1 MNPSSPVRP
10 FDVLTRFLEREH
22 AYTEASVTKAGM
34 EKQLRFVGYVLDLG
48 YDSARIITC
57 DPLKNTVGGIP
68 RSSFLILAPR
78 KPNGI
83 PPHFSVLRVRDI
95 APTPLS
101 EQVQQTYFELHKKSM
116 PELDIWTTN
125 ELQWGALNCDMLGM
139 MYPDPGDPENVAFAG
154 DQTNIRSPHHYLV
167 YSPPDEVLDLIV
179 NGLIPARREH
189 AWGIGTLRPT
199 ETQFHHLLNGSKKIP
214 PIEVRLAS
222 ADFIGTRTAMFG
234 KTRLGKSNVVKLI
247 AEGLITSPPPNTT
260 VGQII
265 FDINGEYAND
275 NAQDGGGEEGGS
287 LYKAHADKC
296 VVYALKPR
304 AKTPSK
310 ELRLNFYENAPD
322 GMTALRGFLESSG
335 RGSMYIRA
343 FATTD
348 IPEPR
353 EVTDHQPVNERK
365 RLVRKV
371 LAYWAILHRAGYP
384 ANEAQLAAL
393 KMTNGV
399 GRFNPQ
405 FDAALRR
412 EAYPDKQQPPE
423 RIDSLDQLAYEFDL
437 VTRHAKSVRWDLNS
451 STGNPLFD
459 AGDQA
464 LLKFLVPDTGEGPR
478 MLGEYAEY
486 HSPNASAVTKEIV
499 GHVVHGRTVILD
511 LGSASDTMRQYFA
524 DMISQ
529 ELFLRQEWAFTHDRL
544 DRHYVQLYFEEAHNL
559 FPPGGSQDMKGI
571 YARFAKEGAKFHI
584 GMVYSTQSPS
594 TINGEL
600 LTQTENFFVGH
611 LSSEQETKALSRL
624 QTAFSGVEQDIL
636 RTKQPGYMRM
646 LTKSHRFVIPVQARM
661 FQGRK

>member
-1 MNPSSPVRP
+1 MNAPPHP
-10 FDVLTRFLEREH
+10 FDVLTDFLEREH
-22 AYTEASVTKAGM
+22 ANTAASVTEPGL
-34 EKQLRFVGYVLDLG
+34 EKTLRFVGYVLDLG
-48 YDSARIITC
+48 YDNARIITC

-139 MYPDPGDPENVAFAG
+139 MYPDPDQPLKVAFAG

-179 NGLIPARREH
+179 NGLVPTEPRH
-189 AWGIGTLRPT
+189 SWTLGDLRPT
-199 ETQFHHLLNGSKKIP
+199 ETQFHHLLNGSEKTAPIP
-214 PIEVRLAS
+214 VRLAS
-222 ADFIGTRTAMFG
+222 ADFIATRTAMFG

-247 AEGLITSPPPNTT
+247 AEGVITNPPPGTT
-260 VGQII
+260 VGQVI
-265 FDINGEYAND
+265 FDVNGEYAND
-275 NAQDGGGEEGGS
+275 NAQDGTGDEGGS
-287 LYKAHADKC
+287 LFKAHQDEC
-296 VVYALKPR
+296 VVYALKKR
-304 AKTPSK
+304 GNTPSH

-322 GMTALRGFLESSG
+322 GMTALRGFLETSG
-335 RGSMYIRA
+335 RGSMYITN
-343 FATTD
+343 FATTEV
-348 IPEPR
+348 PEPS
-353 EVTDHQPVNERK
+353 EVANHQPYNERT
-365 RLVRKV
+365 RLIRKV
-371 LAYWAILHRAGYP
+371 LAYWAVLHKAGYP
-384 ANEAQLAAL
+384 ANESRLGDL
-393 KMTNGV
+393 RMTV
-399 GRFNPQ
+399 GKGKFNPG
-405 FDAALRR
+405 FDRDLRA
-412 EAYPDKQQPPE
+412 EAYSGKTPPE
-423 RIDSLDQLAYEFDL
+423 RIATLDELLRELELF
-437 VTRHAKSVRWDLNS
+437 TKFAKSKDWDLATDS
-451 STGNPLFD
+451 GKPLFD

-464 LLKFLVPDTGEGPR
+464 LLKFLVPDAGKGPQ

-486 HSPNASAVTKEIV
+486 HSPDASAVTKEIILHIRA
-499 GHVVHGRTVILD
+499 GKTVILD
-511 LGSASDTMRQYFA
+511 LGSATDTMRQYFS
-524 DMISQ
+524 DIISN
-529 ELFLRQEWAFTHDRL
+529 ELFVHQEWAFTHEKL
-544 DRHYVQLYFEEAHNL
+544 KNHYVQLYFEEAHNL

-611 LSSEQETKALSRL
+611 LSSEYEVKALSRL

-646 LTKSHRFVIPVQARM
+646 LTRSHRFVIPVQARM